1 MSSHLLRI
9 VWTIYYKSLTWFK
22 AFVLCPFVWPAP
34 SSSKSGPS
42 VWVSWNVHLAEL
54 SKSTM
59 ASKETYARFIL
70 TLRFMTFMVEE
81 AFLCLFSQSRSKNT
95 SIWVFKGK
103 FGNWV
108 GKDSTPQ
115 VSSIICNWST
125 ISDWK
130 GTIGRDIQPE
140 VKILAPCKYKEG
152 TLPRFSSGIGSSRT
166 IATACST
173 TVRQDW
179 PNSDNV
185 TCHSVADFHV
195 PGKIICFNPSLVG
208 RTTGKIHWWANIQDN
223 ASSLQLM
230 PVALFNGPSV
240 LSHGQ
245 LNSAHQFNVII
256 EHSRPQ
262 IASPKK
268 SVEKDPKEIG
278 FVGRQFLKA
287 STICCL
293 DQAAPVAETV
303 GGVNFALKS
312 CKSKSSWKAWCN
324 RRLCSKMSV
333 ALESSSLAKEG
344 YNRVAAAIARSLAAW
359 FPIAQTLSRSLSM
372 ASMDWIFWCALTFTS
387 WQKFLSRIS
396 QARERRSRCSQRMN
410 PEGWEADI
418 IVWKLL
424 IATLQST
431 CMVPLPILSTISK
444 IAIISDRSISCSPCV
459 REQTAGIQKGGN
471 SLRYLYCLAN
481 WILWAS
487 SIHVSK
493 TIAYPANR
501 AVGNAGCC
509 EEPSVHQW
517 ISTPLCNKSR

>member
-130 GTIGRDIQPE
+130 GTIGCDIQPE

-152 TLPRFSSGIGSSRT
+152 TLPRFSSRIGSSRT

-173 TVRQDW
+173 TVRHDW

-195 PGKIICFNPSLVG
+195 PGKTICFNPSLVG

-240 LSHGQ
+240 LSHGH
-245 LNSAHQFNVII
+245 LNSAHQVNVII

-268 SVEKDPKEIG
+268 SVEKGPKEIG
-278 FVGRQFLKA
+278 FVGRQFFESLHHLLFRP
-287 STICCL
+287 SCTCCRNCRRCQL
-293 DQAAPVAETV
+293 RSKKLQVQIKLQSLMQPPSLLQNVRSP
-303 GGVNFALKS
+303 GIQFFGQRRIQPSGS
-312 CKSKSSWKAWCN
+312 CNCQ
-324 RRLCSKMSV
+324 V
-333 ALESSSLAKEG
+333 ISSLVSHSPKSFKVIIYGIYGLNFLVCFNFHELAKNPISNIPSPWKEG
-344 YNRVAAAIARSLAAW
+344 QGVHNAW
-359 FPIAQTLSRSLSM
+359 IQRGEKQTS
-372 ASMDWIFWCALTFTS
+372 
-387 WQKFLSRIS
+387 
-396 QARERRSRCSQRMN
+396 
-410 PEGWEADI
+410 
-418 IVWKLL
+418 
-424 IATLQST
+424 
-431 CMVPLPILSTISK
+431 
-444 IAIISDRSISCSPCV
+444 
-459 REQTAGIQKGGN
+459 
-471 SLRYLYCLAN
+471 
-481 WILWAS
+481 
-487 SIHVSK
+487 
-493 TIAYPANR
+493 
-501 AVGNAGCC
+501 
-509 EEPSVHQW
+509 
-517 ISTPLCNKSR
+517 